1 MTLGQAMTKGDPLL
15 WQLLLQFALI
25 MINAVFACAEIALLS
40 INDNKLEK
48 FAATGDRKAKRLLSL
63 TREPAKFLA
72 TIQVGITLAGF
83 LGSAFAADNFAE
95 KLTVQLVAAGVKIP
109 PATIGVISVVIITI
123 ILSFFT
129 LVLGELVP
137 KRIAMAKADSLAFA
151 MSALIVFISRVFAPV
166 VWLLTKATNAILI
179 ILRID
184 PNAGDTEI
192 TEEEIRMMIDMGSA
206 RGTINPSEKEILHN
220 VFEFGDRNA
229 GELMTHRRYVAL
241 LHLNDGDDEWEKT
254 IIENRHS
261 YYPVCGKSPDEVT
274 GVLNAKDYLGLK
286 QRDRETVLA
295 RTVRP
300 AQFVPITVKA
310 DVLFKN
316 MKKKRNHFAVVL
328 DEYGSMNGI
337 VTMNDLLEELVGDLE
352 DDNTAPP
359 ERPLIESTGPGTW
372 RINGAASLD
381 KVAQETGQAL
391 PVDQYDTFAGF
402 VFSLLGHIPADGQ
415 TAEIEGHGLKIK
427 ILEIRE
433 HRLEKASV
441 CLSEKTEEDGAE

>member
-1 MTLGQAMTKGDPLL
+1 MSNGDPLL
-15 WQLLLQFALI
+15 WQLLLQFILI
-25 MINAVFACAEIALLS
+25 MVNAVFACAEIALLS

-48 FAATGDRKAKRLLSL
+48 LAAAGNKKAKRLLAL
-63 TREPAKFLA
+63 TKEPAKFLA

-83 LGSAFAADNFAE
+83 LGSAFAADNFSG
-95 KLTVQLVAAGVKIP
+95 KLTRHLVSTGIKIP
-109 PATIGVISVVIITI
+109 AATIDAISVVIITI

-137 KRIAMAKADSLAFA
+137 KRIAMKKADSLAFA
-151 MSALIVFISRVFAPV
+151 MSALIVFISKIFAPV
-166 VWLLTKATNAILI
+166 VWLLTKSTNGILM

-184 PNAGDTEI
+184 PNTDDTEI

-206 RGTINPSEKEILHN
+206 RGTINLSEKEIIHN
-220 VFEFGDRNA
+220 VFEFDDRSV
-229 GELMTHRRYVAL
+229 GEIMTHRRYVTL
-241 LHLNDGDDEWEKT
+241 LNLDDSEAEWEKT

-261 YYPVCGKSPDEVT
+261 FYPVCNKDPDDIA
-274 GVLNAKDYLGLK
+274 GVLRSDSYFRL
-286 QRDRETVLA
+286 QSRDRKTVLA
-295 RTVRP
+295 RAVRP

-316 MKKKRNHFAVVL
+316 MKKNRSHFAVVL

-359 ERPLIESTGPGTW
+359 DKPLIESTGIGEW
-372 RINGAASLD
+372 RMNGAVSLD
-381 KVAQETGQAL
+381 KVVQETGLPL

-415 TAEIEGHGLKIK
+415 TAEIEGHGLKVK

-433 HRLEKASV
+433 HRLEKALV
-441 CLSEKTEEDGAE
+441 CLSEKPTEDDGEDTPL